1 MASND
6 NEKTTEHPG
15 YGSGQP
21 EPEKRRL
28 RWPIVVVASLLFVL
42 LGGAFAAYAYDD
54 SHKDEIADGVTIGGI
69 DVGGV
74 TAGQA
79 TAALQRKLVRP
90 PQHPLRGKFK
100 KHIYRLEAK
109 KLPVNA
115 ELDSPVEP

>member
-54 SHKDEIADGVTIGGI
+54 SHKDEIADGVTIGGV

-79 TAALQRKLVRP
+79 TAALQRKLVP
-90 PQHPLRGKFK
+90 PPPHPPRGKVQKQVFK
-100 KHIYRLEAK
+100 PEAEK
-109 KLPVNA
+109 APAK
-115 ELDSPVEP
+115 

>member
-15 YGSGQP
+15 YGSAQP

-42 LGGAFAAYAYDD
+42 LGGGFGGYAYDD
-54 SHKDEIADGVTIGGI
+54 SHKDEIADGVAVGGG

-74 TAGQA
+74 GGGPAAAGP
-79 TAALQRKLVRP
+79 QRKMGRA
-90 PQHPLRGKFK
+90 PQHPPRGK
-100 KHIYRLEAK
+100 IQ
-109 KLPVNA
+109 
-115 ELDSPVEP
+115 